1 MAAPLREL
9 ADELGIRNP
18 AVLYR
23 AAKKRHIHATLILAR
38 TALETN
44 VGRQVFGPPVRSL
57 GKSAAEGPWS
67 RLQGDLIDFKQN
79 ADNSRHGHHYIL
91 LLVDVFDRTINA
103 KTLPDKTPETV
114 NAAMRELLGPEDEHP
129 EDNFTLT
136 TDAGQEFCRLQ
147 EILPANCFHKE
158 KDPSDRNAIAVC
170 DRAIQTV
177 KKDLA
182 VRIANRGGDFHSQLE
197 DVVKAYNARPQAA
210 VHGPPEDV
218 ENHGLQEFK
227 VYQDNAN
234 RFEHNEKLYARR
246 AAEVERTGAFR
257 EAVQEPFHRSFK
269 PAWGPV
275 RPLQEVLGGRE
286 FVLDDS
292 GRRVLLKHVKAINSA
307 SGEPVA
313 AMTTPSVKKADLEPL
328 AKEIHEWLS
337 RAPQTVD
344 AVNARWGAQILNL
357 RAKSAQTLMKMF
369 PELFAERN
377 GRWHALV
384 LSHPPGPMLMQPI
397 RRRAAGEEI
406 PDAERPAAPS
416 RATGAEMI
424 PAGRRITRSVA
435 AANPGLAPR

>member
-9 ADELGIRNP
+9 AHELGIRNP

-23 AAKKRHIHATLILAR
+23 AAKQRHLHATLILAR
-38 TALETN
+38 EALETN
-44 VGRQVFGPPVRSL
+44 VGRQVFGPAVRSL

-67 RLQGDLIDFKQN
+67 RLQSDLIDFRQN

-91 LLVDVFDRTINA
+91 VLCDVFDRTINA

-114 NAAMRELLGPEDEHP
+114 NDAMRELLQPDDHP
-129 EDNFTLT
+129 DDNFTLT
-136 TDAGQEFCRLQ
+136 TDAGQEFSRIQ
-147 EILPANCFHKE
+147 EVLPEGCFHVE
-158 KDPSDRNAIAVC
+158 KDPTDRNAIAVV

-182 VRIANRGGDFHSQLE
+182 ARIAHHGGDFHSQLE
-197 DVVKAYNARPQAA
+197 AVVKAYNARPQAA
-210 VHGPPEDV
+210 VHGPPEEV
-218 ENHGLQEFK
+218 EKQGLQEFK
-227 VYQDNAN
+227 VYQDNAKK
-234 RFEHNEKLYARR
+234 FEQNEKLYQRR
-246 AAEVERTGAFR
+246 AAEVERAGAFR
-257 EAVQEPFHRSFK
+257 EAIQEPFHRSFK

-275 RPLQEVLGGRE
+275 RPLQQVLGGRE

-292 GRRVLLKHVKAINSA
+292 GRRVLLKHTKAVNPA

-313 AMTTPSVKKADLEPL
+313 SMTTAAVKKADLEPL
-328 AKEIHEWLS
+328 AKEIHEWLT

-357 RAKSAQTLMKMF
+357 RARSAPALMKMF

-384 LSHPPGPMLMQPI
+384 LSHPPGPMPMQPI
-397 RRRAAGEEI
+397 RRAAAREEI

-435 AANPGLAPR
+435 AANPGLAPQ